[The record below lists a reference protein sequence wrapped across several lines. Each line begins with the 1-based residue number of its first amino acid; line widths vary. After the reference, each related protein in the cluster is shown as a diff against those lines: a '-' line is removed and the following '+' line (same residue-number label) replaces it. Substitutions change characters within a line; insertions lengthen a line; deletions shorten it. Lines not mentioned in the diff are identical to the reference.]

1 MLEKNMSEKIIP
13 ERIIPD
19 KEMYMQKAIDIA
31 KTAVGYTSPNPM
43 VGCVVVKN
51 GRIISE
57 ACHERYGEY
66 HAERNALLRC
76 TEDTI
81 GAELYVTLE
90 PCCHYGKTPPCTD
103 IIIEKGIKKV
113 YIGSLDS
120 NPLVAG
126 KGVEI
131 LKNNGIE
138 VESGILEEEC
148 IKMNEIFYHYIVNK
162 TPFVAAK
169 YAMTIDGKIATYT
182 GDSKWVTGEKA
193 REYVQVLRKKYS
205 GIMVGI
211 NTVIE
216 DNPMLN
222 CRLEENKDGTL
233 NPIRIILDSNLRI
246 PLESNIVKTAKDIR
260 TIVAYSKYGLCE
272 NNIKKKKQLED
283 SGIELIATDGDDGK
297 VDLESLMKILGNMG
311 IDSIL
316 LEGGSTVNSASFE
329 KGIVDKVYA
338 FIAPKLIM
346 GEDAKSPVSG
356 KGIELM
362 KNAIDLKNVSVENIG
377 NDILIKGYLFK
388 NFMA

>member
-1 MLEKNMSEKIIP
+1 
-13 ERIIPD
+13 
-19 KEMYMQKAIDIA
+19 MQKAIDIA